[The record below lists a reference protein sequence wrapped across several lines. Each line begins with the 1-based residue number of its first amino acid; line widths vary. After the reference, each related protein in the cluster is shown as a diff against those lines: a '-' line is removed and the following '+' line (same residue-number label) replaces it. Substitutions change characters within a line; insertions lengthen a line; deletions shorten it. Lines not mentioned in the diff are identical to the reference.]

1 VTCHLGSLQITLR
14 FCGLGTPFGGFSK
27 ENISTTQIKNI
38 KDVEEGSE
46 QLGSINDAFQKY
58 PKVRDRSVSWMEVAC
73 FFERY
78 ALYPRG
84 KKTFVVLEES
94 ASLPGIDAQPIQA
107 NHETMC
113 QFEDED
119 REGYKSI
126 SQSCLCGSRI
136 LLTED

>member
-1 VTCHLGSLQITLR
+1 
-14 FCGLGTPFGGFSK
+14 
-27 ENISTTQIKNI
+27 
-38 KDVEEGSE
+38 
-46 QLGSINDAFQKY
+46 
-58 PKVRDRSVSWMEVAC
+58 MEVAC

-113 QFEDED
+113 QTASLKMKIVKVTRVFRRAASVDLEF
-119 REGYKSI
+119 Y
-126 SQSCLCGSRI
+126 
-136 LLTED
+136 